1 MARPRKSTAEHE
13 RSGSFE
19 KHPER
24 KAARANEPKPDG
36 PLGTPP
42 ACFDPNSYTGEKL
55 LAIWHELVLQAP
67 PGVLTSADR
76 AHLELACRLYHRV
89 RSNPNAKVGDYNRL
103 AELLGKMGM
112 NPSDRSK
119 VNIAPNIPSSTVK
132 PNDERNSGHSNVFEQ
147 LAAEEDKATIQ

>member
-1 MARPRKSTAEHE
+1 MGRPRKSTAEHE

-36 PLGTPP
+36 PLGAPP
-42 ACFDPNSYTGEKL
+42 ACFNPGEYTGARL
-55 LAIWHELVLQAP
+55 LAIWHELVSQAP

-76 AHLELACRLYHRV
+76 AHLELACRLYNRI
-89 RSNPNAKVGDYNRL
+89 RTNPSAKIGDFNRL

-112 NPSDRSK
+112 NPADRSK
-119 VNIAPNIPSSTVK
+119 VNIAPSMPSKQT
-132 PNDERNSGHSNVFEQ
+132 DERNSRSNTFEE
-147 LAAEEDKATIQ
+147 LAREEGDTVQ